1 MTYPAEEKRRGARPA
16 GARLGLARSTRSPR
30 WEHTVPVLRELGF
43 GADEIAAMLAA
54 GAVGPS

>member
-1 MTYPAEEKRRGARPA
+1 VL
-16 GARLGLARSTRSPR
+16 ARLGLARSTRSPR

-54 GAVGPS
+54 GAVGPRQLVGLRSWYFY